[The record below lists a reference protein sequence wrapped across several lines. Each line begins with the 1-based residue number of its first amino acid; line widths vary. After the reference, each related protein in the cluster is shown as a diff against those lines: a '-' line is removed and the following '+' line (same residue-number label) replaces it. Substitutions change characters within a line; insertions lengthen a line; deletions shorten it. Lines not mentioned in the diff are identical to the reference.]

1 MRALLPL
8 AVLAMAACD
17 PPLEELY
24 PPRFYAF
31 DRDGITYDVR
41 AQYDPFAR
49 KWFTRVMSIERP
61 LDADDGA
68 FATALVE
75 QDLGPQLCGG
85 DYLAVQPGEVW
96 NPLAGDRVEFLED
109 LGAWHL
115 VGACSDIPAP
125 PAAVAV
131 VPGETPVAAI
141 IDN

>member
-8 AVLAMAACD
+8 AVLALAACD

-24 PPRFYAF
+24 PPRFYGF
-31 DRDGITYDVR
+31 DRAGITYDVR

-61 LDADDGA
+61 LELDDAA
-68 FATALVE
+68 LASALVE
-75 QDLGPQLCGG
+75 RDLGRELCEGNLL
-85 DYLAVQPGEVW
+85 DVEPGEVW

-115 VGACSDIPAP
+115 VGSCTDTPVP
-125 PAAVAV
+125 PAMALQ
-131 VPGETPVAAI
+131 PDDPWAAI
-141 IDN
+141 IVVD